1 MTRRGGRIVLS
12 GLLTAGLLLIAT
24 PAAAQ
29 PTGKIVSKENA
40 NSTLSITF
48 QANELAADAT
58 IDPQSV
64 QVTVDGRPLPSTT
77 KPLSTTSERR
87 VAVLAFDNSRSMSQ
101 HQIKEAKAA
110 ATAFLDTV
118 PSDVMVGLVTFGE
131 TATGDVAPTTDY
143 RQIREKLNGLTND
156 KKAGTALYD
165 AVGLALGMAGT
176 TGTRSV
182 LLLTDGDDTTP
193 GTSAYDNAVAAAHA
207 SSAAL
212 DAVYIGDTPAAPPGL
227 TSLVVDEAGGSVVK
241 PVLSEL
247 TLVFQKAARAITSQ
261 VQVTVPVP
269 ARLAGT
275 TADVTVTAIADGQ
288 RISDTATNDFP
299 KLSAAAGR
307 FGPKSV
313 KPSTPLVSHSLLP
326 VALGALFLG
335 LLIILVMAFTA
346 GDLSDRKQGRL
357 RRRLSIYT
365 VTGRTTG
372 RREET
377 TTALGNSQVARSAVE
392 LAGRVVQ
399 RRDFEAELSRR
410 LEAAGVPLR
419 AAEWML
425 IHIGVALGL
434 SFLLL
439 LVSGGA
445 ILPTIVGLVL
455 GLTAPWLYLSFKQA
469 RRTSAF
475 LGQLPDTLQLVAGSL
490 SAGYSMAQAIDTVV
504 REGQQ
509 PITGEFNR
517 ALIEARLGVPIE
529 DALDGVATRMQSK
542 DFAWVVMAVRIQRE
556 VGGNLAELLTTVAG
570 TLRERERLRRQ
581 VRVLSAEGR
590 LSAWILG
597 ILPPG
602 FSLYLL
608 LVRPQYLRPLVTD
621 PLGWLMLSV
630 GVLLLVVGAVWMSKA
645 VKVEV

>member
-1 MTRRGGRIVLS
+1 MTPQVRRIVLC
-12 GLLTAGLLLIAT
+12 GALAAGLLFLAT
-24 PAAAQ
+24 PASAA
-29 PTGKIVSKENA
+29 TSGKIAGKENA
-40 NSTLSITF
+40 RGKLSITF
-48 QANELAADAT
+48 QANGLADGAT
-58 IDPQSV
+58 IDLESV
-64 QVTVDGRPLPSTT
+64 QVTVDGRRLPATT
-77 KPLSTTSERR
+77 KPLSTTATKRT
-87 VAVLAFDNSRSMSQ
+87 AILAFDNSKSMGDQLSV
-101 HQIKEAKAA
+101 AKTAA
-110 ATAFLDTV
+110 QEFLKNL
-118 PSDVMVGLVTFGE
+118 PADVQVGLVTFGR
-131 TATGDVAPTTDY
+131 TATPDVSPTTDHAAVLSK
-143 RQIREKLNGLTND
+143 INALGIDSTS
-156 KKAGTALYD
+156 GTALYD
-165 AVGLALGMAGT
+165 GVSLALEMAGT
-176 TGTRSV
+176 EGARTV
-182 LLLTDGDDTTP
+182 LTLTDGNNKRSTHTLPDVI
-193 GTSAYDNAVAAAHA
+193 AEVKA
-207 SSAAL
+207 SGASL
-212 DAVYIGDTPAAPPGL
+212 DAVYIGDQPTAPAGL
-227 TSLVVDEAGGSVVK
+227 VTLVNSAGGSVVD
-241 PVLSEL
+241 PDPTEL
-247 TLVFQKAARAITSQ
+247 ASVFVDAARAITSQ
-261 VQVTVPVP
+261 VQIMVPVP
-269 ARLAGT
+269 ARLAGKS
-275 TADVTVTAIADGQ
+275 ADITVTAMAGGLP
-288 RISDTATNDFP
+288 ISDTATNDFP
-299 KLSAAAGR
+299 KLAVRPER
-307 FGPKSV
+307 FGPQAV
-313 KPSTPLVSHSLLP
+313 KPSTPLISDSLLP
-326 VALGALFLG
+326 LALGALFVG
-335 LLIILVMAFTA
+335 LLIILAIAFTG
-346 GDLSDRKQGRL
+346 GDVSDRKQGRV
-357 RRRLSIYT
+357 RRRLSLYT
-365 VTGRTTG
+365 LTGRPTA

-399 RRDFEAELSRR
+399 RRDFEGELSRR
-410 LEAAGVPLR
+410 LESAGVPLR

-445 ILPTIVGLVL
+445 ILPTVVGLVL
-455 GLTAPWLYLSFKQA
+455 GLTAPWLYLSFKES

-517 ALIEARLGVPIE
+517 ALIEARLGVQIE

-602 FSLYLL
+602 FALYLL
-608 LVRPQYLRPLVTD
+608 LVRPDYLRPLVTD
-621 PLGWLMLSV
+621 PLGWLMLSI
-630 GVLLLVVGAVWMSKA
+630 GVLLLVVGAAWMTKA

>member
-12 GLLTAGLLLIAT
+12 GLLTAILLLVAN
-24 PAAAQ
+24 PASAQ
-29 PTGKIVSKENA
+29 PTGKIASKENA
-40 NSTLSITF
+40 NGRLSITF
-48 QANELAADAT
+48 QANELAEGAT
-58 IDPQSV
+58 IDPKSV
-64 QVTVDGRPLPSTT
+64 RVLVDGRLLASTT
-77 KPLSTTSERR
+77 KLLSTTNARR
-87 VAVLAFDNSRSMSQ
+87 VAVLAFDNSQSMSRRNL
-101 HQIKEAKAA
+101 KDAKSAA
-110 ATAFLDTV
+110 NVFLATV
-118 PSDVMVGLVTFGE
+118 PPDVMVGVVTFGAS
-131 TATGDVAPTTDY
+131 ATEDVPPTTDY
-143 RQIREKLNGLTND
+143 KQVSDFISGLTND
-156 KKAGTALYD
+156 NTSGTALYD
-165 AVGLALGMAGT
+165 AVVRSLHMAGPN
-176 TGTRSV
+176 GTRSV
-182 LLLTDGDDTTP
+182 LLLTDGADRRSTADLPT
-193 GTSAYDNAVAAAHA
+193 AVAAVK
-207 SSAAL
+207 SSGAAL
-212 DAVYIGDTPAAPPGL
+212 DAVYIGPPGGAPPALG
-227 TSLVVDEAGGSVVK
+227 TLVTEAGGQVLE
-241 PVLSEL
+241 PVPGALAG
-247 TLVFQKAARAITSQ
+247 VFENAARAITSQ
-261 VQVTVPVP
+261 VQITVPVP

-288 RISDTATNDFP
+288 QISDTATNDFP
-299 KLSAAAGR
+299 KVSAGAGR
-307 FGPKSV
+307 FAPQAV
-313 KPSTPLVSHSLLP
+313 KPSTPLVSKSLLP

-346 GDLSDRKQGRL
+346 GDISDRKQGRV

-445 ILPTIVGLVL
+445 ILPTIVGLAL
-455 GLTAPWLYLSFKQA
+455 GLTAPWLYLSFKQG

-608 LVRPQYLRPLVTD
+608 LVRPEYLRPLVTD
-621 PLGWLMLSV
+621 PLGWLMISV
-630 GVLLLVVGAVWMSKA
+630 GVLLLVVGAAWMSKA
-645 VKVEV
+645 VRVEV

>member
-1 MTRRGGRIVLS
+1 MTRRAWRIVVS
-12 GLLTAGLLLIAT
+12 GLLTASLLLIAT
-24 PAAAQ
+24 PASAAT
-29 PTGKIVSKENA
+29 TGRIVSKENA
-40 NSTLSITF
+40 DGTLSITF
-48 QANELAADAT
+48 QANELPEGAT
-58 IDPQSV
+58 IDPASV
-64 QVTVDGRPLPSTT
+64 RVLVDGRRLPSTT
-77 KPLSTTSERR
+77 KPLSTTTVRR
-87 VAVLAFDNSRSMSQ
+87 IAVLAFDNSQSMGDRL
-101 HQIKEAKAA
+101 KDAKAA
-110 ATAFLDTV
+110 AAEFINNL
-118 PSDVMVGLVTFGE
+118 PADVMVGLVTFGK
-131 TATGDVAPTTDY
+131 TATKDVTPKANHDDVLSRIEALKIDNTT
-143 RQIREKLNGLTND
+143 
-156 KKAGTALYD
+156 GTALYD
-165 AVGLALGMAGT
+165 GVVQALELAGAEGA
-176 TGTRSV
+176 RSV
-182 LLLTDGDDTTP
+182 LILTDGNNRRSTHTLDQ
-193 GTSAYDNAVAAAHA
+193 AAAAVQA
-207 SSAAL
+207 SGAAL
-212 DAVYIGDTPAAPPGL
+212 DAVYIGDNPAAPPGL
-227 TSLVVDEAGGSVVK
+227 TSLVNDAGGSVVD
-241 PVLSEL
+241 PVPAEL
-247 TLVFQKAARAITSQ
+247 TRVFQNAARAITSQ
-261 VQVTVPVP
+261 VQITVPVP
-269 ARLAGT
+269 ARLAGKS
-275 TADVTVTAIADGQ
+275 ADVTVTALADGQ
-288 RISDTATNDFP
+288 LISDTATNDFP
-299 KLSAAAGR
+299 KVSSGAGR
-307 FGPKSV
+307 FAPQAV
-313 KPSTPLVSHSLLP
+313 KPTTPLVSNSLLP

-335 LLIILVMAFTA
+335 LLIILVMAFTT
-346 GDLSDRKQGRL
+346 GDISDRKQGRV

-434 SFLLL
+434 SLLLL

-445 ILPTIVGLVL
+445 ILPTVVGLVL
-455 GLTAPWLYLSFKQA
+455 GLTAPWLYLSFKET

-630 GVLLLVVGAVWMSKA
+630 GVLLLVVGAAWMSKA

>member
-1 MTRRGGRIVLS
+1 MTRRGWRIVVS
-12 GLLTAGLLLIAT
+12 GVLTASVLLLAT
-24 PAAAQ
+24 PASAAT
-29 PTGKIVSKENA
+29 TGKIASKENT
-40 NSTLSITF
+40 NGRLSITF
-48 QANELAADAT
+48 QANELAEGAT
-58 IDPQSV
+58 IDPESV
-64 QVTVDGRPLPSTT
+64 QVAVDGQILSSTT
-77 KPLSTTSERR
+77 KPLSTTTEQR
-87 VAVLAFDNSRSMSQ
+87 VAILAFDNSRSMGGRKLKDAKSAADVFL
-101 HQIKEAKAA
+101 EA
-110 ATAFLDTV
+110 V
-118 PSDVMVGLVTFGE
+118 PPDVMVGVVTFGE
-131 TATGDVAPTTDY
+131 SATEDVPPTTD
-143 RQIREKLNGLTND
+143 RQQVRDFINGLTND
-156 KKAGTALYD
+156 NTPGTALYD
-165 AVGLALGMAGT
+165 AVVRSLDMAGT
-176 TGTRSV
+176 KGTRSV
-182 LLLTDGDDTTP
+182 LLLTDGANNG
-193 GTSAYDNAVAAAHA
+193 GTANLATAVAAVNA
-207 SSAAL
+207 SGAAL
-212 DAVYIGDTPAAPPGL
+212 DAVYIGTAAGAPAALG
-227 TSLVVDEAGGSVVK
+227 SLVTGAGGQVLEPVPGALVK
-241 PVLSEL
+241 
-247 TLVFQKAARAITSQ
+247 VFENAARAITSQ
-261 VQVTVPVP
+261 VQITVPVP
-269 ARLAGT
+269 ARFAGKS
-275 TADVTVTAIADGQ
+275 ADVTVTATAGGLP
-288 RISDTATNDFP
+288 ISDTATNDFP
-299 KLSAAAGR
+299 KVSSGAGR
-307 FGPKSV
+307 FGPQAV
-313 KPSTPLVSHSLLP
+313 KPSTPLVSDSLLP

-335 LLIILVMAFTA
+335 LLVILVLAFTA
-346 GDLSDRKQGRL
+346 GDISDRKQGRV

-434 SFLLL
+434 AFFLL

-445 ILPTIVGLVL
+445 ILPTVVGLVL
-455 GLTAPWLYLSFKQA
+455 GLTAPWLYLGFKES

-602 FSLYLL
+602 FSLYLV

-621 PLGWLMLSV
+621 PLGWLMLSI
-630 GVLLLVVGAVWMSKA
+630 GVLLLVVGAAWMSKA
-645 VKVEV
+645 VRVEV

>member
-1 MTRRGGRIVLS
+1 MTRRGVRIVLG
-12 GLLTAGLLLIAT
+12 GLLTASLLLIAT
-24 PAAAQ
+24 PASADT
-29 PTGKIVSKENA
+29 TGRIVSKA
-40 NSTLSITF
+40 NSNGTLSITF
-48 QANELAADAT
+48 QANELAEGT
-58 IDPQSV
+58 KIDPESV
-64 QVTVDGRPLPSTT
+64 RVTVDGGLLPSTT
-77 KPLSTTSERR
+77 KPLSTTKERR
-87 VAVLAFDNSRSMSQ
+87 VAVLAFDNSQSMNRN
-101 HQIKEAKAA
+101 KLAEAKHAA
-110 ATAFLDTV
+110 NVFLDNV
-118 PSDVMVGLVTFGE
+118 PPDVMVGLVTFGK
-131 TATGDVAPTTDY
+131 TATEDVQPTTDY
-143 RQIREKLNGLTND
+143 QRIRDELTALSND
-156 KKAGTALYD
+156 KQKGTALYG
-165 AVGLALGMAGT
+165 AVTAALHMAGS

-182 LLLTDGDDTTP
+182 LLLTDGENSDSSTTL
-193 GTSAYDNAVAAAHA
+193 SNAVAAVHA

-212 DAVYIGDTPAAPPGL
+212 DAVYIGSNATAPSDL
-227 TSLVVDEAGGSVVK
+227 QSLVVVGAGGR
-241 PVLSEL
+241 VLDP
-247 TLVFQKAARAITSQ
+247 TLDQLSSVFQDAARAILSQ
-261 VQVTVPVP
+261 VQITVPIP

-275 TADVTVTAIADGQ
+275 SADVTVTARAGGLL
-288 RISDTATNDFP
+288 ISDTTTNDFP
-299 KLSAAAGR
+299 KASAGAGR
-307 FGPKSV
+307 FAPQAV
-313 KPSTPLVSHSLLP
+313 KPSTPLVSNSLLP

-529 DALDGVATRMQSK
+529 DALEGVATRMQSK

-630 GVLLLVVGAVWMSKA
+630 GVLLLVVGAAWMNKA

>member
-1 MTRRGGRIVLS
+1 MTRRGRRIVLS
-12 GLLTAGLLLIAT
+12 GLLAASVLLPAT
-24 PAAAQ
+24 PASAAT
-29 PTGKIVSKENA
+29 TGKIASKD
-40 NSTLSITF
+40 NSNGTLSITF
-48 QANELAADAT
+48 QANELAEGAT
-58 IDPQSV
+58 IDPRSV
-64 QVTVDGRPLPSTT
+64 QVTVDGRLLPSTT
-77 KPLSTTSERR
+77 KPLSTTTERR
-87 VAVLAFDNSRSMSQ
+87 VAILAFDNSRSMSG
-101 HQIKEAKAA
+101 HQLADAKKAA
-110 ATAFLDTV
+110 DVFLDNV
-118 PSDVMVGLVTFGE
+118 PKDVLVGLVTFGE
-131 TATGDVAPTTDY
+131 TATGDVPPTTDY
-143 RQIREKLNGLTND
+143 QRVRKAVSALTND
-156 KKAGTALYD
+156 DRTGTALYD
-165 AVGLALGMAGT
+165 AVVLALQMVGSK
-176 TGTRSV
+176 GTRSV
-182 LLLTDGDDTTP
+182 LMLTDGENNGGNSSLTYT
-193 GTSAYDNAVAAAHA
+193 VAAVTA
-207 SSAAL
+207 SGAAL
-212 DAVYIGDTPAAPPGL
+212 DAVYIGSRATPPPDL
-227 TSLVVDEAGGSVVK
+227 DSLVTDAGGSVID
-241 PVLSEL
+241 PVPSEL
-247 TLVFQKAARAITSQ
+247 TSVFQAAARAITSQ
-261 VQVTVPVP
+261 VQITVPVP
-269 ARLAGT
+269 ARFAGRS
-275 TADVTVTAIADGQ
+275 ADVTVTAIAGGVP
-288 RISDTATNDFP
+288 ISDTATNDFP
-299 KLSAAAGR
+299 KVSAGPAR
-307 FGPKSV
+307 FGPQPV
-313 KPSTPLVSHSLLP
+313 KPSTPLVSDSLLP

-335 LLIILVMAFTA
+335 LLVILALAFTA
-346 GDLSDRKQGRL
+346 GDISDRKQGRV

-365 VTGRTTG
+365 VTGRTAG

-445 ILPTIVGLVL
+445 ILPTVVGLAL
-455 GLTAPWLYLSFKQA
+455 GLTAPWLYLSFKES

-608 LVRPQYLRPLVTD
+608 LVRPEYLRPLVTD
-621 PLGWLMLSV
+621 PLGWLMLSI
-630 GVLLLVVGAVWMSKA
+630 GILLLVVGAAWMSKA
-645 VKVEV
+645 VRVEV

>member
-1 MTRRGGRIVLS
+1 
-12 GLLTAGLLLIAT
+12 
-24 PAAAQ
+24 
-29 PTGKIVSKENA
+29 
-40 NSTLSITF
+40 
-48 QANELAADAT
+48 
-58 IDPQSV
+58 
-64 QVTVDGRPLPSTT
+64 
-77 KPLSTTSERR
+77 
-87 VAVLAFDNSRSMSQ
+87 
-101 HQIKEAKAA
+101 
-110 ATAFLDTV
+110 
-118 PSDVMVGLVTFGE
+118 
-131 TATGDVAPTTDY
+131 
-143 RQIREKLNGLTND
+143 
-156 KKAGTALYD
+156 
-165 AVGLALGMAGT
+165 MAGSK
-176 TGTRSV
+176 GTRSV
-182 LLLTDGDDTTP
+182 LMLTDGENN
-193 GTSAYDNAVAAAHA
+193 GGNSGLANAVAAVNA
-207 SSAAL
+207 SGAAL
-212 DAVYIGDTPAAPPGL
+212 DAVYIGPLATPPPDL
-227 TSLVVDEAGGSVVK
+227 SSLVVGAGGH
-241 PVLSEL
+241 VLDPALGDLAS
-247 TLVFQKAARAITSQ
+247 VFQDAARAITSQ
-261 VQVTVPVP
+261 VQITVPVP
-269 ARLAGT
+269 ARLAGKS
-275 TADVTVTAIADGQ
+275 ADVTVTALAAGQ
-288 RISDTATNDFP
+288 LISDTTTNDFP
-299 KLSAAAGR
+299 KVSPGAGR
-307 FGPKSV
+307 FGPQAV
-313 KPSTPLVSHSLLP
+313 KPSTPLVSDSLLP

-335 LLIILVMAFTA
+335 LLVILVLAFTA
-346 GDLSDRKQGRL
+346 GDISDRKQGRV

-445 ILPTIVGLVL
+445 ILPTVVGLVL
-455 GLTAPWLYLSFKQA
+455 GLTAPWLYLSFKES

-602 FSLYLL
+602 FALYLL
-608 LVRPQYLRPLVTD
+608 LVRPNYLRPLVTD

-630 GVLLLVVGAVWMSKA
+630 GALLLVVGAAWMSKA
-645 VKVEV
+645 VRVEV